1 MLRIPFLQTIT
12 LSRRIFSKN
21 CSPTKIARFL
31 PLFFT
36 DQNLELFGNNYQN
49 RIIRRIENNLFFH
62 AESSLRKRTFILSWT
77 ETRLLHT
84 HTYAHV
90 CGCPS
95 REMSP
100 SAPEEFNR
108 KSIKVTRQLVVARLC
123 TGAIVKAKPVILYIR
138 QREPTPNQY
147 PLWYTDVYRKRSA
160 TTAGIICDPGFVA
173 RATIEISLFNIIL
186 SARVWCL
193 WIGGRSWNRHFVIIN
208 LLSQIRS
215 FCVNANVGK
224 NFRWKFLLFRFYFF
238 FKFINFHGQHRLNNV
253 RFVPSVWNRVKYS
266 SWLREKNC

>member
-1 MLRIPFLQTIT
+1 MFTH
-12 LSRRIFSKN
+12 KN
-21 CSPTKIARFL
+21 CPISPIVLHRPKSRT
-31 PLFFT
+31 
-36 DQNLELFGNNYQN
+36 
-49 RIIRRIENNLFFH
+49 IIRIELSEGSKIIFFFH
-62 AESSLRKRTFILSWT
+62 AQSSLRKRTFILSWT

-84 HTYAHV
+84 QIHTRMCAVVHHGR
-90 CGCPS
+90 CL
-95 REMSP
+95 SP

-193 WIGGRSWNRHFVIIN
+193 WIGGRSWNRHFGISSSLIYYLRSDHFASTQKLEKISGENSCCFAFIFFLN
-208 LLSQIRS
+208 L
-215 FCVNANVGK
+215 
-224 NFRWKFLLFRFYFF
+224 
-238 FKFINFHGQHRLNNV
+238 
-253 RFVPSVWNRVKYS
+253 
-266 SWLREKNC
+266 

>member
-1 MLRIPFLQTIT
+1 MANFTRLPIKDTKIFCNKKNKKFKIVPILRIPFLQTIT

-84 HTYAHV
+84 QIHTRMCAVVHHGR
-90 CGCPS
+90 CL
-95 REMSP
+95 SP

-193 WIGGRSWNRHFVIIN
+193 WIGGRSWNRHFGISSSLIYYLRSDHFASTQKLEKISDENSCCFAFIFFLN
-208 LLSQIRS
+208 L
-215 FCVNANVGK
+215 
-224 NFRWKFLLFRFYFF
+224 
-238 FKFINFHGQHRLNNV
+238 
-253 RFVPSVWNRVKYS
+253 
-266 SWLREKNC
+266 

>member
-1 MLRIPFLQTIT
+1 MCAVVHHGRCL
-12 LSRRIFSKN
+12 
-21 CSPTKIARFL
+21 
-31 PLFFT
+31 
-36 DQNLELFGNNYQN
+36 
-49 RIIRRIENNLFFH
+49 
-62 AESSLRKRTFILSWT
+62 
-77 ETRLLHT
+77 
-84 HTYAHV
+84 
-90 CGCPS
+90 
-95 REMSP
+95 SP

-193 WIGGRSWNRHFVIIN
+193 WIGGIVISVFRHHWFII
-208 LLSQIRS
+208 SDQIILRQRK
-215 FCVNANVGK
+215 C
-224 NFRWKFLLFRFYFF
+224 WKKFQAKILVVSLLFFF
-238 FKFINFHGQHRLNNV
+238 
-253 RFVPSVWNRVKYS
+253 
-266 SWLREKNC
+266 

>member
-1 MLRIPFLQTIT
+1 MPD
-12 LSRRIFSKN
+12 FSH
-21 CSPTKIARFL
+21 CSSPTKIS
-31 PLFFT
+31 
-36 DQNLELFGNNYQN
+36 NNYQN

-62 AESSLRKRTFILSWT
+62 AESPLRKRTFILSWT

-193 WIGGRSWNRHFVIIN
+193 WIGGRSWNRHFGISSSLIYYLRSDHFASTQKLEKISGENSCCFAFIFFLN
-208 LLSQIRS
+208 L
-215 FCVNANVGK
+215 
-224 NFRWKFLLFRFYFF
+224 
-238 FKFINFHGQHRLNNV
+238 
-253 RFVPSVWNRVKYS
+253 
-266 SWLREKNC
+266 

>member
-1 MLRIPFLQTIT
+1 MFTH
-12 LSRRIFSKN
+12 KN
-21 CSPTKIARFL
+21 CPISPIVLHRPKSRT
-31 PLFFT
+31 
-36 DQNLELFGNNYQN
+36 
-49 RIIRRIENNLFFH
+49 IIRIELSEGSKIIFFSTLNHHYVNGHLFCP
-62 AESSLRKRTFILSWT
+62 EPKRVSYTHIH
-77 ETRLLHT
+77 TRMCAVVHHGRCL
-84 HTYAHV
+84 
-90 CGCPS
+90 
-95 REMSP
+95 SP

-193 WIGGRSWNRHFVIIN
+193 WIGGRSWNRHFGISSSLIYY
-208 LLSQIRS
+208 LRS
-215 FCVNANVGK
+215 DHFASTQVGK

-266 SWLREKNC
+266 SSLREKNC